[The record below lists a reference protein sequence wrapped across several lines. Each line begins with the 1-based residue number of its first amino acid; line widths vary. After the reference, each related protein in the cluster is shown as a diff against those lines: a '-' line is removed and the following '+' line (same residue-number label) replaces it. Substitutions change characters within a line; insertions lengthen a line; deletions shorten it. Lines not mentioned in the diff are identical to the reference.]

1 MTKQQIV
8 EAVVT
13 STGAQKSEV
22 EGILQALLE
31 TAAET
36 LANGEKLD
44 LRGFG
49 SFEVKE
55 TKARTGRNPATGE
68 TITIGASRKATF
80 KPSKELKQ
88 RVAGMSTPVSN
99 S

>member
-31 TAAET
+31 TVAET
-36 LANGEKLD
+36 LAHGEKLD
-44 LRGFG
+44 FARLR
-49 SFEVKE
+49 
-55 TKARTGRNPATGE
+55 
-68 TITIGASRKATF
+68 
-80 KPSKELKQ
+80 
-88 RVAGMSTPVSN
+88 
-99 S
+99 